1 MLSKHPILSLGT
13 FSRPLRCH
21 GKSDK
26 VYVTKNGEKKQCEQ
40 KRTHATTDTV
50 SLKTVVYRYLA
61 CDQVMPTPVDT
72 NYVHCA

>member
-26 VYVTKNGEKKQCEQ
+26 VYVTKNGEKTQFGSGIFF
-40 KRTHATTDTV
+40 TV
-50 SLKTVVYRYLA
+50 GFSYMSVY
-61 CDQVMPTPVDT
+61 
-72 NYVHCA
+72 

>member
-26 VYVTKNGEKKQCEQ
+26 VYVTKNGEKTQCVGVKVPWAQ
-40 KRTHATTDTV
+40 PPDPF
-50 SLKTVVYRYLA
+50 S
-61 CDQVMPTPVDT
+61 
-72 NYVHCA
+72 